1 MSQPTQESGH
11 DSQTGHK
18 SQWPVSEQDPKVF
31 DYHNPAGGWGAL
43 KSVGKHLLHSRS
55 PALNARSLFKL
66 NQPDGFDCPGC
77 AWGDPEHGSSFEF
90 CENGVKAVTWESTA
104 KRVTR
109 DFFAKHSV
117 SELKTWDDY
126 RLEDQGRLVEP
137 MRYNAQTDHYE
148 PIEWDA
154 ALDMIAAELKA
165 LPTPDDGIFYT
176 SGKACNESAYVF
188 QLLARLYGTNNMP
201 DCSNMCHEASGSAMN
216 AALGTGKGS
225 VRLEDFEKADAIFVF
240 GQNPGTNHP
249 RMLGVLREAA
259 ERGATIVTFNTLKE
273 RGLEKFADPQ
283 KAVEMLHNGSHRI
296 SSHYFRPK
304 LGGDMAVV
312 RGMAKAL
319 FARDEA
325 GEAVLD
331 HAFMAEH
338 TAHLEAYRARV
349 ESTDWATLEA
359 QSGLTQREMEEAAE
373 LYARSDA
380 TIACWAMGITQHV
393 HSVATIREIVNL
405 LMLRGNMG
413 KPGAGPSPVRGHSN
427 VQGDR
432 TMGIF
437 EKPSTALLDALEAR
451 YGRPMP
457 REHGVDSVAAVGAM
471 RDQPGKVFIGLGGNF
486 TRAISDS
493 VITEKAMANCRL
505 TAFISTKL
513 NRSHL
518 VTGDEALI
526 LPCIGRTEIDA
537 NSAGKS
543 QLITVED
550 SMSMV
555 HGSAGINRP
564 ADKSLRSEIF
574 ILTGIAERL
583 FAADGSDGKAPSSEA
598 VDWAAMREDYDV
610 IRDHIAAVIPG
621 FSDFNSRVR
630 VPRGFWL
637 TNPVSQLSFKTE
649 TGKAEFS
656 DAELPA
662 QVMHQ
667 RLAARE
673 GWLTL
678 QTMRS
683 HDQYNTTIYGYND
696 RYRGIENGRQ
706 VIFLNRDDI
715 SRLGFEAGQ
724 WVDLIGESED
734 GVTRRVDGFKIVAYD
749 TPQGCAAAYYPET
762 NPLIPLDH
770 KGDFSHTPA
779 SKSIAVKLQA
789 STRLA

>member
-1 MSQPTQESGH
+1 MSDVSN
-11 DSQTGHK
+11 DSAQNDRAAGD
-18 SQWPVSEQDPKVF
+18 WPVYEQDPTVTE
-31 DYHNPAGGWGAL
+31 YHNPAGGWGAL
-43 KSVGKHLLHSRS
+43 KSVGKHLLHSR
-55 PALNARSLFKL
+55 ALGTNARSLFKL

-109 DFFAKHSV
+109 KFFAQHSV
-117 SELKTWDDY
+117 SELKEWDDY

-137 MRYNAQTDHYE
+137 MRYNAETDHYE
-148 PIEWDA
+148 PIGWDA
-154 ALDMIAAELKA
+154 ALDLIAEELKA
-165 LPTPDDGIFYT
+165 LPTPDDAIFYT
-176 SGKACNESAYVF
+176 SGKAPNESAYVF
-188 QLLARLYGTNNMP
+188 QLLSRLYGTNNMP
-201 DCSNMCHEASGSAMN
+201 DCSNMCHEASGVALN

-225 VRLEDFEKADAIFVF
+225 ARLEDFEQAEAIFVF

-259 ERGATIVTFNTLKE
+259 ERGADIVTFNTLKE

-283 KAVEMLHNGSHRI
+283 KAGEMLHNGSHRI
-296 SSHYFRPK
+296 SNHYFRPK

-319 FARDEA
+319 FARDAA
-325 GEAVLD
+325 GEEVLD
-331 HAFMAEH
+331 HTFLAHH
-338 TAHLEAYRARV
+338 TAQLAAYRSIV
-349 ESTDWATLEA
+349 EATDWATLES
-359 QSGLTQREMEEAAE
+359 QSGLSRQEMEQAAE
-373 LYARSDA
+373 LYARSKA
-380 TIACWAMGITQHV
+380 TIACWAMGITQHE

-413 KPGAGPSPVRGHSN
+413 RPGAGTSPVRGHSN

-432 TMGIF
+432 TMGIY
-437 EKPSTALLDALEAR
+437 EKPSDAFLDALEAK
-451 YGRPMP
+451 YGRGMP
-457 REHGVDSVAAVGAM
+457 REHGLDSVAAVQAM
-471 RDQPGKVFIGLGGNF
+471 RDGADKVFIGLGGNF

-493 VITEKAMANCRL
+493 GVTERAMGNCRL

-518 VTGDEALI
+518 VTGKQALI
-526 LPCIGRTEIDA
+526 LPCLGRTEIDRNA
-537 NSAGKS
+537 AGKS

-564 ADKSLRSEIF
+564 ADKALRSEVSI
-574 ILTGIAERL
+574 ITGIAERL
-583 FAADGSDGKAPSSEA
+583 LGNDV
-598 VDWAAMREDYDV
+598 VDWSAMREDYDV
-610 IRDHIAAVIPG
+610 IRDHISEVIPG
-621 FSDFNSRVR
+621 FTDFNARVR
-630 VPRGFWL
+630 TPRGFWL
-637 TNPVSQLSFKTE
+637 VNPVTRLRFSTS

-656 DAELPA
+656 SDALPG

-667 RLAARE
+667 RLAERD

-706 VIFLNRDDI
+706 VIFVNAADI
-715 SRLGFEAGQ
+715 ERLGFHAGQ
-724 WVDLIGESED
+724 WVDLIGEAED
-734 GVTRRVDGFKIVAYD
+734 GEVRRVNGFKIVAYD
-749 TPQGCAAAYYPET
+749 TPTGCAAAYYPET

-770 KGDFSHTPA
+770 KGEFSHTPA
-779 SKSIAVKLQA
+779 SKSIAVRLEA
-789 STRLA
+789 SARLA

>member
-1 MSQPTQESGH
+1 MSQSHRESCQNT
-11 DSQTGHK
+11 SN
-18 SQWPVSEQDPKVF
+18 VAAENAPKVLG
-31 DYHNPAGGWGAL
+31 YSNPAGGWGAL
-43 KSVGKHLLHSRS
+43 KSVGKHLLHSRA
-55 PALNARSLFKL
+55 PALNVRSLFKL

-77 AWGDPEHGSSFEF
+77 AWGDPEHASSFEF
-90 CENGVKAVTWESTA
+90 CENGVKAVTWEATA

-109 DFFAKHSV
+109 QFFARHSV

-137 MRYNAQTDHYE
+137 MRYNADTDHYE
-148 PIEWDA
+148 PVAWDD
-154 ALDMIAAELKA
+154 ALALIAAELKA
-165 LPTPDDGIFYT
+165 LPTPDDAIFYT

-188 QLLARLYGTNNMP
+188 QLLARLFGTNNLP
-201 DCSNMCHEASGSAMN
+201 DCSNMCHEASGVALN

-225 VRLEDFEKADAIFVF
+225 ARLEDFEKAEAIFVF

-283 KAVEMLHNGSHRI
+283 KPFEMLHNGSHRI

-319 FARDEA
+319 FARDAA
-325 GEAVLD
+325 GESVLD
-331 HAFMAEH
+331 HDFMAQH
-338 TAHLEAYRARV
+338 TAHLEAYRVRV
-349 ESTDWATLEA
+349 EATDWATLEA
-359 QSGLTQREMEEAAE
+359 QSGLTRDEMEQAAE
-373 LYARSDA
+373 LYARSNA

-393 HSVATIREIVNL
+393 HSVPTVREIVNL
-405 LMLRGNMG
+405 LMLRGNLG
-413 KPGAGPSPVRGHSN
+413 KPGAGTSPVRGHSN

-437 EKPSTALLDALEAR
+437 EKPSEALLDALEAH
-451 YGRPMP
+451 YARPMP
-457 REHGVDSVAAVGAM
+457 REHGVDSVAAVEAM
-471 RDQPGKVFIGLGGNF
+471 RDQPGKVFIGLAGNF

-493 VITEKAMANCRL
+493 VVTEKAMANCRL

-518 VTGDEALI
+518 ITGQQALI
-526 LPCIGRTEIDA
+526 LPCIGRSEIDRNA
-537 NSAGKS
+537 VGKS

-555 HGSAGINRP
+555 HGSAGINKP
-564 ADKSLRSEIF
+564 ADKSLRSEIA

-583 FAADGSDGKAPSSEA
+583 FANEAVGSEV

-610 IRDHIAAVIPG
+610 IREHIAAVIPG
-621 FSDFNSRVR
+621 FDDFNARVR

-637 TNPVSQLSFKTE
+637 ANPVARLEFGTA

-656 DAELPA
+656 DDALPA
-662 QVMHQ
+662 AVMHQ
-667 RLAARE
+667 QLASRD

-683 HDQYNTTIYGYND
+683 HDQYNTTVYGYDD
-696 RYRGIENGRQ
+696 RYRGIEGGRQ

-715 SRLGFEAGQ
+715 ARLGFEAGQ
-724 WVDLIGESED
+724 WVDLVGESDD

-762 NPLIPLDH
+762 NPLISLDH

-779 SKSIAVKLQA
+779 SKSIAVKLEA

>member
-1 MSQPTQESGH
+1 MSQSQQESSP
-11 DSQTGHK
+11 DLSSADTTQ
-18 SQWPVSEQDPKVF
+18 PDAKVF
-31 DYHNPAGGWGAL
+31 AYHNPAGGWGAL

-77 AWGDPEHGSSFEF
+77 AWGDPEHASSFEF
-90 CENGVKAVTWESTA
+90 CENGVKAVTWEATA

-109 DFFAKHSV
+109 QFFARYSV

-137 MRYNAQTDHYE
+137 MRYNAETDHYE
-148 PIEWDA
+148 PIGWDA
-154 ALDMIAAELKA
+154 TLDLIAAELKA
-165 LPTPDDGIFYT
+165 LPSPNDGIFYT

-188 QLLARLYGTNNMP
+188 QLLARFFGTNNLP

-225 VRLEDFEKADAIFVF
+225 VLLEDFEKAEAIFVF

-283 KAVEMLHNGSHRI
+283 KPFEMLHNGSHRI

-319 FARDEA
+319 FARDAA
-325 GEAVLD
+325 GEDVLD
-331 HAFMAEH
+331 HDFMARY
-338 TAHLEAYRARV
+338 TAHLQAYRARV
-349 ESTDWATLEA
+349 EATDWATLED
-359 QSGLTQREMEEAAE
+359 QSGLTRDEMEQAAE
-373 LYARSDA
+373 LYARSNA
-380 TIACWAMGITQHV
+380 TIACWAMGITQHE
-393 HSVATIREIVNL
+393 HSVATVREIINL

-437 EKPSTALLDALEAR
+437 EKPSKALLDALEAR
-451 YGRPMP
+451 YARAMP
-457 REHGVDSVAAVGAM
+457 QEFGWDSVAAVKAM
-471 RDQPGKVFIGLGGNF
+471 RDAPGKVFIGLGGNF

-493 VITEKAMANCRL
+493 VVTEQAMANCRL

-518 VTGDEALI
+518 VTGEQALI

-555 HGSAGINRP
+555 HGSAGINKP

-583 FAADGSDGKAPSSEA
+583 FADEEADTDG
-598 VDWAAMREDYDV
+598 VDWASLREDYDV
-610 IRDHIAAVIPG
+610 IREHIADVIPG
-621 FSDFNSRVR
+621 FADFNRRVR
-630 VPRGFWL
+630 QPRGFWL
-637 TNPVSQLSFKTE
+637 ANPVASLEFTTA

-656 DAELPA
+656 DDALPQA
-662 QVMHQ
+662 VMHQ
-667 RLAARE
+667 RLAKRD

-678 QTMRS
+678 QTVRS
-683 HDQYNTTIYGYND
+683 HDQYNTTVYGYDD
-696 RYRGIENGRQ
+696 RYRGIEGGRQ

-715 SRLGFEAGQ
+715 ARLGFEAGQ

-734 GVTRRVDGFKIVAYD
+734 GVTRRVDGFKVVAYD

-762 NPLIPLDH
+762 NPLLPLDH
-770 KGDFSHTPA
+770 KGVQSHTPA
-779 SKSIAVKLQA
+779 SKSIAVRLEA